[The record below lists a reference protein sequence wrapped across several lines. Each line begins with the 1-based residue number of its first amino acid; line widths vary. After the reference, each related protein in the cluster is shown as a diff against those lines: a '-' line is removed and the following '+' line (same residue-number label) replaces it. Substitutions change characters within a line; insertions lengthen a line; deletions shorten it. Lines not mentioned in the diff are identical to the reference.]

1 MLTVNDLNKSRVECF
16 RKKNSLYS
24 WLYMALPRVILPEMN
39 LGCFWVSAMAAMGI
53 PQLAKG
59 PQKWVLMK

>member
-1 MLTVNDLNKSRVECF
+1 
-16 RKKNSLYS
+16 
-24 WLYMALPRVILPEMN
+24 MALPRVILPEMN

-59 PQKWVLMK
+59 PQKWVLIK